1 MKILNLLS
9 ITQAALVFDNFDH
22 LDNLGVNFD
31 SDYSLLDRV
40 AREAALEMEIEGS
53 GEDAPLAPTQA
64 PKMTQ
69 AVSSDMTA
77 VADPHSTKAN
87 VEVLED
93 STEKESVGVK
103 GVGVT
108 DPTPSGN
115 TTAPSN
121 TTVAPEPEPEGG
133 AAAQNLASALLC
145 ALISYLLL

>member
-1 MKILNLLS
+1 M
-9 ITQAALVFDNFDH
+9 
-22 LDNLGVNFD
+22 
-31 SDYSLLDRV
+31 
-40 AREAALEMEIEGS
+40 
-53 GEDAPLAPTQA
+53 
-64 PKMTQ
+64 
-69 AVSSDMTA
+69 
-77 VADPHSTKAN
+77 ADPHSTKAN

-103 GVGVT
+103 GVGV